1 MGCEMKGIKK
11 ITALFLIMI
20 LTISTSGFV
29 NKVESAQVSKSQTN
43 DSPISMGVSA
53 HAYVVMDANSG
64 EIIMSQDADKKIYP
78 ASTTKLLTAVVAIEN
93 CNLDREIEVKQAAL
107 NKVDVES
114 SIVGLRAGS
123 TYTMEQL
130 LYMLLIVS
138 AGDAAEVIAEEVAG
152 SSEAFATMMNEKA
165 KQIGMTDSYFDNP
178 VGMDWHSNAK
188 IHSTAHDIAKLTQ
201 YAMANYEIRKIVRHS
216 FYTVDN
222 FYNGKSIT
230 LGSSNGFLRKR
241 KYADNLF
248 TVIGSKTGTTDKA
261 GFALT
266 TTAKDNEGR
275 EVVQEIRC
283 IKISIDY

>member
-43 DSPISMGVSA
+43 DSPISIGVSA

-152 SSEAFATMMNEKA
+152 SSEA
-165 KQIGMTDSYFDNP
+165 
-178 VGMDWHSNAK
+178 
-188 IHSTAHDIAKLTQ
+188 
-201 YAMANYEIRKIVRHS
+201 
-216 FYTVDN
+216 
-222 FYNGKSIT
+222 
-230 LGSSNGFLRKR
+230 
-241 KYADNLF
+241 
-248 TVIGSKTGTTDKA
+248 
-261 GFALT
+261 
-266 TTAKDNEGR
+266 
-275 EVVQEIRC
+275 
-283 IKISIDY
+283 

>member
-1 MGCEMKGIKK
+1 MGCKMRGIKK
-11 ITALFLIMI
+11 ITALFLTIVLI
-20 LTISTSGFV
+20 ISTSGFV
-29 NKVESAQVSKSQTN
+29 NEIESAQVSKSQTN

-93 CNLDREIEVKQAAL
+93 CNLDKEIQVTQSAL

-178 VGMDWHSNAK
+178 VGMDWHSNPK
-188 IHSTAHDIAKLTQ
+188 IHSTAHDMT
-201 YAMANYEIRKIVRHS
+201 EIDTICYSHC
-216 FYTVDN
+216 
-222 FYNGKSIT
+222 
-230 LGSSNGFLRKR
+230 
-241 KYADNLF
+241 
-248 TVIGSKTGTTDKA
+248 
-261 GFALT
+261 
-266 TTAKDNEGR
+266 E
-275 EVVQEIRC
+275 
-283 IKISIDY
+283 

>member
-107 NKVDVES
+107 DKVDVES
-114 SIVGLRAGS
+114 SIVG
-123 TYTMEQL
+123 
-130 LYMLLIVS
+130 
-138 AGDAAEVIAEEVAG
+138 
-152 SSEAFATMMNEKA
+152 
-165 KQIGMTDSYFDNP
+165 
-178 VGMDWHSNAK
+178 
-188 IHSTAHDIAKLTQ
+188 
-201 YAMANYEIRKIVRHS
+201 
-216 FYTVDN
+216 
-222 FYNGKSIT
+222 
-230 LGSSNGFLRKR
+230 
-241 KYADNLF
+241 
-248 TVIGSKTGTTDKA
+248 
-261 GFALT
+261 
-266 TTAKDNEGR
+266 
-275 EVVQEIRC
+275 
-283 IKISIDY
+283 